1 MAGPDPV
8 SELYRVDPDDFV
20 AARNRLAKELRAE
33 GRRDEAAEVAGLRR
47 PPPSAWALNQVA
59 VDHPELVDAVLEAG
73 AALRGAMGDALG
85 GDASGVRQAQ
95 AAERRAVDAAVAA
108 AAKVL
113 SSAGRAATDA
123 LKLRI
128 AASLR
133 AAVVDED
140 VADLVRRGILDTDR
154 DAPGFGLDGFSVAA
168 APAAARRANR
178 PAADRAAAP
187 AGDGQ
192 PEAGPAADARAE
204 AAERRRIA
212 AEADEAEDRAR
223 RRRAAEAD
231 EAEDRAR
238 RLDREAADAERRAAQ
253 LAEAS
258 EAAAAEAE
266 KAAQR
271 AAQLGSDAAEAA
283 RRARDARAA
292 ADAADTAA
300 RDARRRAGGG

>member
-20 AARNRLAKELRAE
+20 AARNRVAKELKAE
-33 GRRDEAAEVAGLRR
+33 GRKDEAAEVAGLRR

-59 VDHPELVDAVLEAG
+59 LDHPELVDAVLEAG

-85 GDASGVRQAQ
+85 GDASGVREAQ
-95 AAERRAVDAAVAA
+95 AAERRAVDATVAA

-133 AAVVDED
+133 AAVVDGD
-140 VADLVRRGILDTDR
+140 VADLVRRGILGTDR

-168 APAAARRANR
+168 ATAAARRANR
-178 PAADRAAAP
+178 PATDQAAAP
-187 AGDGQ
+187 PDGQ
-192 PEAGPAADARAE
+192 PEADPAADARAE

-212 AEADEAEDRAR
+212 AQ
-223 RRRAAEAD
+223 AD

-238 RLDREAADAERRAAQ
+238 RLDREAVDAERRAAQ

-258 EAAAAEAE
+258 EAATAEAE
-266 KAAQR
+266 KAADR
-271 AAQLGSDAAEAA
+271 AAQLGSDAAEAV
-283 RRARDARAA
+283 RRASDARAA
-292 ADAADTAA
+292 ADVADAAA
-300 RDARRRAGGG
+300 RDARHRAGGG